1 MIRGVQRQLM
11 YVHRDGS
18 FSAFGERCWRNDK
31 CEGSLWLSAFVL
43 RVFSE
48 ISEFSE
54 VDFPNILNKTAAYL
68 LESQNPRTG
77 AFPHR
82 GEVFSTYLLGG
93 VDSEQ
98 VGGSEPPSVTAFGVI
113 AMKTFMD
120 KALKVVYSNETGT
133 ALMQRKAPY
142 SNAINSAL
150 QFLSRNR
157 PTSSRYTQVLELYA
171 LSMMVDNND
180 GIRTLDPT
188 DTDVRSQ

>member
-18 FSAFGERCWRNDK
+18 FSAYGEKYMREGETR
-31 CEGSLWLSAFVL
+31 EGSLWLSAFVL

-82 GEVFSTYLLGG
+82 GQVFSTYLLGG
-93 VDSEQ
+93 VSETEQ
-98 VGGSEPPSVTAFGVI
+98 VSGSEPPSVTAFGVI
-113 AMKTFMD
+113 AIKTFMD
-120 KALKVVYSNETGT
+120 KAFKVQYSNETGT
-133 ALMQRKAPY
+133 
-142 SNAINSAL
+142 
-150 QFLSRNR
+150 
-157 PTSSRYTQVLELYA
+157 
-171 LSMMVDNND
+171 
-180 GIRTLDPT
+180 
-188 DTDVRSQ
+188 